1 MTVPWP
7 MLAELARLRQR
18 ELLAEADAGRLRR
31 EARKAAREARK
42 AARAARKAWRAS
54 GRPGP
59 ATARA
64 TVLARVPAQTAA
76 ESTDA

>member
-18 ELLAEADAGRLRR
+18 DLLAEAEAGRLRR
-31 EARKAAREARK
+31 EARQ
-42 AARAARKAWRAS
+42 AARATRKARRAS
-54 GRPGP
+54 GRQSP
-59 ATARA
+59 ATACDTA
-64 TVLARVPAQTAA
+64 LARVPAQTSA